1 MENLKNKYEKQYQM
15 EKIIEVRKI
24 IIENFIAIEQMKK
37 LNVEW
42 WEFGEKNIVIK
53 YKNVFVPPL
62 FLNLENFNN
71 WKDIKKEIKLHWN
84 LFNLE
89 A

>member
-24 IIENFIAIEQMKK
+24 IIENFIAIEKMAK

-53 YKNVFVPPL
+53 YKNVFVPLL